1 MTQVLLFVGFCL
13 VALFALVIFFMFRKN
28 QTLQQLFADLQ
39 KNEAVAQQKVSS
51 LDDRVSSLQS
61 ELDNAREENKFN
73 LSRSAQL
80 AAQLQSQR
88 EAIELE
94 RKSLL
99 EAKNALQDSFK
110 SLAADALEGNNR
122 QFLELAKT
130 MLGKET
136 EVAKMDLS
144 KRQEAIDSMI
154 KPFVDVL
161 QRYQVQ
167 TQDLERE
174 RQKSYVT
181 IESELKRV
189 VESSQSL
196 NRQTQALKDALK
208 RPHVRGRWGEV
219 QLRNCIELSGM
230 SEFADVNFQ
239 DVNQTDEGNRLIPD
253 MTVRMPGG
261 RIIVVDAKTPID
273 AFLSS
278 LEATDENVK
287 NLELARHGRQVKDH
301 VKKLSLK
308 SYNDNLKDS
317 PDFTVMFLP
326 NESFLYAALECEP
339 DLVEFAL
346 QKKILVTTPPTL
358 IGLLKV
364 VRFGWN
370 EEKLA
375 QNAQAISDAGVKLHK
390 RVADF
395 VEAFESIG
403 KHLDKAKLEYE
414 VGHKRLHS
422 QVLVHARR
430 MESLGAKSN
439 KEISGSEEF
448 LLET

>member
-1 MTQVLLFVGFCL
+1 MTQVLLLAGICL
-13 VALFALVIFFMFRKN
+13 VALFGLTIFFLSRKT
-28 QTLQQLFADLQ
+28 QMGQQLLVDLERS
-39 KNEAVAQQKVSS
+39 EAVAQQKVSHLES
-51 LDDRVSSLQS
+51 RISSLQS
-61 ELDNAREENKFN
+61 ELDKTREENKIN
-73 LSRSAQL
+73 LSRAAHL
-80 AAQLQSQR
+80 EAQLQSQR
-88 EAIELE
+88 EALEFE

-99 EAKNALQDSFK
+99 EAKNAFQDSFK

-130 MLGKET
+130 ILGKET

-144 KRQEAIDSMI
+144 SRQEAIDSMI

-174 RQKSYVT
+174 RQKSYVA

-189 VESSQSL
+189 VESSHSL

-278 LEATDENVK
+278 LEATDDNTK
-287 NLELARHGRQVKDH
+287 NLELARHGRQVKEH

-326 NESFLYAALECEP
+326 NESFLYAALESEP

-375 QNAQAISDAGVKLHK
+375 QNAQAISEAGVKLHK

-395 VEAFESIG
+395 VDAFENIG
-403 KHLDKAKLEYE
+403 KHLDKAKSEYE

-430 MESLGAKSN
+430 MESLGAKSG
-439 KEISGSEEF
+439 KEIAGGEEF
-448 LLET
+448 LLEP